1 MGVCVRGRSGN
12 GEWQHKKVA
21 NNAKPCDLTPS
32 KLAPRLPHVYEKY
45 FFPLFYSFIPQPVR
59 GGGGNEKKLDNTNSN
74 DDDDDDADDDDDSNS
89 SSNNNNIY

>member
-1 MGVCVRGRSGN
+1 MCVWRSGN

-59 GGGGNEKKLDNTNSN
+59 GGGNEKKLDNTNSN
-74 DDDDDDADDDDDSNS
+74 DDDDDDDDADDDDDSNS